1 MTTQFAKDNY
11 EMEELDTALKKRLW
25 SLMTEEEKKMP
36 YKFANRVGLG
46 KSTFHTIWTKSST
59 SIHKKTAEK
68 IATATG
74 TDPDWIQ
81 TGAIKVEPNDVS
93 REWGITEVYPING
106 VHIEPSDYQQPE
118 HIKDMNPTLLI
129 EAMAMVEEVLTE
141 TGRTMEAMH
150 KAELVLR
157 VYELL
162 TLNPNPTTEFKDTLK
177 RTLKIA

>member
-1 MTTQFAKDNY
+1 MSSVNDDIIT
-11 EMEELDTALKKRLW
+11 ELDTEIKKRLW
-25 SLMTEEEKKMP
+25 SLMTEKEKEMP
-36 YKFANRVGLG
+36 FKFANRIGLS
-46 KSTFHTIWTKSST
+46 KSTFHNQWTKGNT
-59 SIHKKTAEK
+59 SMHRATAEK
-68 IATATG
+68 IAQATG

-93 REWGITEVYPING
+93 RECGITEVYPING

-162 TLNPNPTTEFKDTLK
+162 TLSPNPTTEFKDTLK

>member
-1 MTTQFAKDNY
+1 MTTKLSDENMAV
-11 EMEELDTALKKRLW
+11 DTPIKKRLFK
-25 SLMTEEEKKMP
+25 LMTDDEKLMP
-36 YKFANRVGLG
+36 FKFATRIGISP
-46 KSTFHTIWTKSST
+46 STFHSLWTKSAS
-59 SIHKKTAEK
+59 SMQRRTAEK
-68 IATATG
+68 IAQATG

-93 REWGITEVYPING
+93 REWGITEVYPANG
-106 VHIEPSDYQQPE
+106 VSIEPSDYQQPE

-162 TLNPNPTTEFKDTLK
+162 ALNPQPTTEFKDTLK

>member
-1 MTTQFAKDNY
+1 MIS
-11 EMEELDTALKKRLW
+11 ELDESNMELNTPIKKRLW
-25 SLMTEEEKKMP
+25 SLMTDDEKQMP
-36 YKFANRVGLG
+36 FKFARRVGLSP
-46 KSTFHTIWTKSST
+46 STFHNIWTAGQT
-59 SIHKKTAEK
+59 SIHKGTAEK
-68 IATATG
+68 IAQATG
-74 TDPDWIQ
+74 TDTDWIQ

>member
-1 MTTQFAKDNY
+1 MSSVNDDIIT
-11 EMEELDTALKKRLW
+11 ELDTEIKKRLW
-25 SLMTEEEKKMP
+25 SLMTEKEREMP
-36 YKFANRVGLG
+36 FKFANRIGLS
-46 KSTFHTIWTKSST
+46 KSTFHNLWTKGNT
-59 SIHKKTAEK
+59 SMHRATAEK
-68 IATATG
+68 IAQATG
-74 TDPDWIQ
+74 TDPDWVH

-129 EAMAMVEEVLTE
+129 EAMTMVEEVLTE

-150 KAELVLR
+150 KAEFVLR

-162 TLNPNPTTEFKDTLK
+162 ALNPNPTTEFKDTLK